1 MSALLIRGGTVVD
14 GTGAPGFAADVRVS
28 DGMITEVGSNLA
40 AGAGER
46 VIDAGGCFVAPG
58 FIESHTHF
66 DGTMWWEP
74 QMDPLPGFGVTT
86 SIMGNCGFSAAPVS
100 KDAAARLEMVKI
112 FSFFEDIPI
121 EPFLKELPWDWETWS
136 EYKQSMVRNLKVSGN
151 YAAFVGH
158 IAIRLAAMG
167 MAAWD
172 RVATPQEIERMA
184 ELLDDALKAGALGMS
199 TNLLDHDGENRPIP
213 TLVADDAEFSAL
225 LAVLEKYPATSL
237 QIVVDTFMRMSA
249 PAQMERIAKLCGTR
263 KIRVQ
268 WAGGIPT
275 LEFQKGIQGG
285 MVAQFEEFKKRGL
298 DFWAGY
304 AHVSPTN
311 TLSIKRSLIFAQSND
326 YVWHEV
332 VLAETD
338 QEKSKLLRDPDWRAR
353 ARHSWDVEAIR
364 HSPMANGK
372 YLFLLNS
379 DNGVGPIRVTLG
391 EYAEQLGGVHPSDAM
406 AEWLLANGLDS
417 TVHMPPFPIDEDM
430 TLKLLKD
437 KNTVGNINDAP
448 AHGQM
453 LCGGGENMLLFT
465 KYVKELGV
473 LTVEEAV
480 HVMTGKLA
488 GFFNLQDRGEIK
500 VGKRAD
506 IAVFDLDEIRYQDI
520 KKVHD
525 VPDGFGGKIWRW
537 TRDAAPMRLTL
548 VNGVPTFENGKFTG
562 ELPGQLLSPALSAK

>member
-14 GTGAPGFAADVRVS
+14 GTGAPGFAADIRVK
-28 DGMITEVGSNLA
+28 DGIIAEVGINLA
-40 AGAGER
+40 VGAGER
-46 VIDAGGCFVAPG
+46 VIDAAGCFVAPG

-74 QMDPLPGFGVTT
+74 EMDPLPGFGVTT

-136 EYKQSMVRNLKVSGN
+136 EYKESMVRNLKVSGN

-184 ELLDDALKAGALGMS
+184 ELLDDALKAGALGLS

-213 TLVADDAEFSAL
+213 TLVADDAEFAAL

-249 PAQMERIAKLCGTR
+249 PAQMERIARLCGTS

-285 MVAQFEEFKKRGL
+285 MVAQFEEFKKKGL
-298 DFWAGY
+298 DFWVGY

-338 QEKSKLLRDPDWRAR
+338 EAKAKLLRDPDWRVR
-353 ARHSWDVEAIR
+353 ARHSWDHEAIK
-364 HSPMANGK
+364 HSPVANGK

-379 DNGVGPIRVTLG
+379 DNGVGPIRITLG

-437 KNTVGNINDAP
+437 EHTVGNINDAP

-562 ELPGQLLSPALSAK
+562 ALPGQLLSPALSAK